1 MSNLLDKASIIL
13 TPTAYNNGEAL
24 CVKPSDGSGDF
35 DFSRNSAATRVNA
48 QGLVENVQILSSNL
62 VQNGDFSEEGV
73 QEVSN
78 GSFSQEGAELVTNG
92 DFATDSD
99 WTKGTGWSI
108 GNGRATYDGLSG
120 TQQIIS
126 SGASVIPQIGKTYKV
141 SFDVLEQ
148 GSGANSTFFGGVL
161 LSVANLSVGSYV
173 FYAKAV
179 NTNRFSIFGRDGSVF
194 SIDNVSVREVG
205 QDWNLENTWT
215 IGNSVANG
223 NGAVGSTEE
232 LTQNNTFTLGKTYK
246 VVYEILNY
254 VSGNI
259 QFQFSGG
266 ATLSGTTRSSDGT
279 FTEYVVA
286 TANHTLLKF
295 KAGSPFNG
303 SITNISVKEV
313 GQNWILDANWSI
325 AEDKAVSDGTNGFI
339 RTSTNVFESGKTY
352 KVGITVSN
360 MTVGLVSFPYD
371 GASTSYI
378 SANGIYETI
387 YTPNTTNVC
396 YIYGRNGF
404 DGSVTNI
411 SVIEISTDTNLP
423 RINYEGFSY
432 QDALG
437 SEEVVNGD
445 GSSTIGWNVAYP
457 NTTLSINNN
466 NLRATANASGAYGLS
481 QILSLDTSKQYL
493 IKATINVDNAS
504 GGTGNFR
511 IATSQNLGVNA
522 TTLSD
527 TTGTS
532 TTIFTPSAST
542 MYIGV
547 VDTANNSS
555 NYVEIDNISVKEY
568 LGQEVV
574 PDSGCGS
581 WLFEPQSTNLV
592 LTSDSGTYGSTP
604 PSETNTISPD
614 GTNNA
619 IIPTPTA
626 NANRYQEGLAGGVYS
641 NGQKFTYSWYRKRIS
656 TPVID
661 TEVGDLIIQALVNL
675 TIFESTTQIQS
686 NINGYDRFQVVVQ
699 LTDGSLPSTFRAYF
713 GSIIGVGNSSVAYWG
728 HQFEV
733 GGYATSLIPTE
744 GSTVTR
750 NQDVCNNGGSLASIN
765 STEGVLYAEIAALAN
780 GGTGRWISISD
791 GTGTNRVSL
800 SYEAS
805 PTIIRVYIRNSGGV
819 VFDFQK
825 SGQTQTDFNKIAVK
839 YKVNDFALWVNGVE
853 VASDFLGNTYP
864 ENTLNSLQF
873 NSGGGSSPF
882 FGKTKAL
889 AVFPYLS
896 DAELTALTTI

>member
-1 MSNLLDKASIIL
+1 MANLLDRSSLVL

-24 CVKPSDGSGDF
+24 CIKPDDASGDF
-35 DFSRNSAATRVNA
+35 QFSRNSAATRVNA

-78 GSFSQEGAELVTNG
+78 GSFSQEGSEEITNG
-92 DFATDSD
+92 DFENGS
-99 WTKGTGWSI
+99 TGWTL
-108 GNGRATYDGLSG
+108 NGWTISNGKANCNGITANLIQYNVGSANKTFKLVFTISNYISGKVIPSFVGLSNESLEYNANG
-120 TQQIIS
+120 TYTTYIS
-126 SGASVIPQIGKTYKV
+126 SLTDLR
-141 SFDVLEQ
+141 F
-148 GSGANSTFFGGVL
+148 
-161 LSVANLSVGSYV
+161 V
-173 FYAKAV
+173 FYG
-179 NTNRFSIFGRDGSVF
+179 NLFNG

-205 QDWNLENTWT
+205 QDWLFAGGSEITEQGARINNTITGVNAYIRQNNSNFT
-215 IGNSVANG
+215 IGKSFV
-223 NGAVGSTEE
+223 
-232 LTQNNTFTLGKTYK
+232 L
-246 VVYEILNY
+246 
-254 VSGNI
+254 
-259 QFQFSGG
+259 
-266 ATLSGTTRSSDGT
+266 
-279 FTEYVVA
+279 EYDVVA
-286 TANHTLLKF
+286 TNGTTLAIEQTSSIALNTSTVGNNRKIYF
-295 KAGSPFNG
+295 KWDIASTGLIIKRLTAGTDVT
-303 SITNISVKEV
+303 ITNISVKEV
-313 GQNWILDANWSI
+313 GQNWVLDANWSI

-873 NSGGGSSPF
+873 NSGGGSSNF
-882 FGKTKAL
+882 FGKTKAV